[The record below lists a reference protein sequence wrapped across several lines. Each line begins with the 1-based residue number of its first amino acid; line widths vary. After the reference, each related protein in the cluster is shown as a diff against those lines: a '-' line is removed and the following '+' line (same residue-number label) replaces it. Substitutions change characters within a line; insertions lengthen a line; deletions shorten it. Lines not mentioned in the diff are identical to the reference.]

1 MHHSRRAVWSVL
13 AVVVLVAA
21 LAIGVTVAMR
31 SGDGASEKD
40 SATDPAGD
48 PNSEESPPPPPEC
61 PPPPEE
67 GERDPIDELDPR
79 APDTVP
85 SGATSVRLCQGPGT
99 ELADAGALL
108 TEDVARVVTAVN
120 DLAQRA
126 EKPEMCTMDIGPGY
140 RMVFGYPDG
149 STFTV
154 SGKTYGC
161 RELVVG
167 SAYRIPADEP
177 LEVFRESAGQS

>member
-1 MHHSRRAVWSVL
+1 MRSTRGAAWPRV
-13 AVVVLVAA
+13 AVVVAATVGVVATMVIVGI
-21 LAIGVTVAMR
+21 LG
-31 SGDGASEKD
+31 SEGGEESD
-40 SATDPAGD
+40 SATDPASQSR
-48 PNSEESPPPPPEC
+48 PRPPEC
-61 PPPPEE
+61 PEAPAE
-67 GERDPIDELDPR
+67 GETAPIDEVDPE
-79 APDTVP
+79 APEAVP
-85 SGATSVRLCQGPGT
+85 GGATSVRLCQGPGT

-108 TEDVARVVTAVN
+108 AEDVARVVTAVN
-120 DLAQRA
+120 DLEQRA

-167 SAYRIPADEP
+167 SAYRIPANEP
-177 LEVFRESAGQS
+177 LEVFREAAGQS